1 MDDSPD
7 SANVRDGK
15 FLVQL
20 PPGASFGELSFNADY
35 NHSKR
40 NAGVISDGSHGQT
53 RVQISN
59 PLMSGK
65 GVEDSLIGSGGNSN
79 GITEIEASNIAVL
92 LLIPEYAYM
101 QEMFPRHTKKHQT
114 NDKIAFLKKS
124 IIFGHWPMDQLVK
137 MAYAMKQ
144 KVYQKGIVLARQG
157 NRADFVSIVRK
168 GKIKISLF
176 PNDARQLASGANLSS
191 PSVQAPLLGTSE
203 RHIDISELG
212 VNDMF
217 GLVEV
222 LGSGITNSGNAM
234 QNSITIKSASSA
246 RSSIYGTNLKWQRT
260 ATAMTHLEVFVIEM
274 KVFAEFLDYKEK
286 TRDLLEKVVYK
297 RIEWEKLRC
306 EYVCKFPTM
315 PFALPLGWVSMSK
328 YIMSKGE

>member
-1 MDDSPD
+1 MNLTFTPGIDRSENDIDNIILVVMDKAPKLLDGLSSGNQRNLARHLTTRCYSQHEVLFRQGDDPDHYYTVLRGAVSIYALQSTDPTGAMDDSPD

-191 PSVQAPLLGTSE
+191 PSVRAPLLGTSE
-203 RHIDISELG
+203 
-212 VNDMF
+212 
-217 GLVEV
+217 
-222 LGSGITNSGNAM
+222 
-234 QNSITIKSASSA
+234 
-246 RSSIYGTNLKWQRT
+246 
-260 ATAMTHLEVFVIEM
+260 
-274 KVFAEFLDYKEK
+274 
-286 TRDLLEKVVYK
+286 
-297 RIEWEKLRC
+297 
-306 EYVCKFPTM
+306 
-315 PFALPLGWVSMSK
+315 
-328 YIMSKGE
+328 